1 MYMNKIEIVG
11 VMSSCPRCK
20 LLGNIIDAKVEEL
33 EIKAEVIHLAYSDPE
48 ARRIAN
54 SFGLV
59 SGTVKDVSGRI
70 HVPIE
75 SEKISKAKNSRTIHP
90 DYDFR
95 AYNNC
100 NWTYEL
106 DEVLR
111 PFENQAKEVG
121 IMMTPVLII
130 NGELKH
136 QGSVPSLSKIN
147 EWLIELKN

>member
-1 MYMNKIEIVG
+1 MNSIIIG
-11 VMSSCPRCK
+11 VQPTYSRCK

-33 EIKAEVIHLAYSDPE
+33 SIEAQVNHLAYNNPE

-59 SGTVKDVSGRI
+59 PGTEKDVSGKI
-70 HVPIE
+70 QIPINN
-75 SEKISKAKNSRTIHP
+75 EKIRIAKNSRTIDP
-90 DYDFR
+90 DYDYR
-95 AYNNC
+95 EYSNS

-111 PFENQAKEVG
+111 QFENQARAAG

-136 QGSVPSLSKIN
+136 QGSLPSSSKIN
-147 EWLIELKN
+147 EWLLNLKK

>member
-1 MYMNKIEIVG
+1 MNKIVIIG
-11 VMSSCPRCK
+11 VEPPCPRCK

-33 EIKAEVIHLAYSDPE
+33 NIEAEAIHLAYTHPE

-59 SGTVKDVSGRI
+59 SGTAKDVSGKI
-70 HVPIE
+70 QVPID
-75 SEKISKAKNSRTIHP
+75 SEKISMAKNSRTIHP

-100 NWTYEL
+100 NWTFEP
-106 DEVLR
+106 DEALR
-111 PFENQAKEVG
+111 LFENRAKEVG

-130 NGELKH
+130 NGEVKH
-136 QGSVPSLSKIN
+136 QGSVPSFSKIN
-147 EWLIELKN
+147 EWLRQLK